1 MNSPFFSPD
10 PDTADSL
17 IDQLGSPDITLSD
30 VAEMNNVSI
39 EALTLW
45 MIRPDIARRLNNIES
60 AILRRTRLIA
70 TNFLPA
76 AAKVLHSILINHESQ
91 EHTLPEPSHT
101 ARDVARK
108 AASLLHRLSRP
119 APLSSAV
126 SPTSKSINPPKS
138 PPAPP
143 PTSASSPSASPDLD
157 ASMPPASCPPLPSPL
172 PAPASKKQNGPS
184 PQEGPRTNR
193 RTLHPPISA
202 SPADPGSAS
211 AAPDPSSAPGA
222 AAEARPP
229 PSSSGS

>member
-119 APLSSAV
+119 APLSRAV
-126 SPTSKSINPPKS
+126 SHPSNSANS
-138 PPAPP
+138 PQAPP
-143 PTSASSPSASPDLD
+143 PASPSLD

-172 PAPASKKQNGPS
+172 PAPASKKQNGPA
-184 PQEGPRTNR
+184 PQEGPRTNL